1 LGLAGVVAK
10 EKAGVRLDS
19 KQGRRYRMS
28 DNVIHVNDQD
38 FAQAV
43 LDSDLPVLVDF
54 WADWCGPC
62 HIVAPIVEE
71 IAREHAGTLR
81 VAKLNVDENPYTAQQ
96 YGVLSIPTL
105 ILVSG
110 GEEKGR
116 VVGARSKDS
125 IVQTLLRDAAA

>member
-1 LGLAGVVAK
+1 
-10 EKAGVRLDS
+10 
-19 KQGRRYRMS
+19 MS
-28 DNVIHVNDQD
+28 DHVINVNDQD

-62 HIVAPIVEE
+62 HIVAPVVEE
-71 IAREHAGTLR
+71 IAREHAGTVR

-105 ILVSG
+105 ILFSR
-110 GEEKGR
+110 GEEQGR
-116 VVGARSKDS
+116 VLRGPKQGFHRADAPAGRGGVGASTQANPREEKHPAVKS
-125 IVQTLLRDAAA
+125 